1 MKILLIIAAI
11 IAFLMGMGTYIQGS
25 IAELQSSTNCVLIAI
40 WLTMLAS
47 NFNSD
52 E

>member
-1 MKILLIIAAI
+1 MKTLLIIAAI

-40 WLTMLAS
+40 WLTILAS
-47 NFNSD
+47 NFNSED
-52 E
+52 

>member
-47 NFNSD
+47 NFNS
-52 E
+52 EE